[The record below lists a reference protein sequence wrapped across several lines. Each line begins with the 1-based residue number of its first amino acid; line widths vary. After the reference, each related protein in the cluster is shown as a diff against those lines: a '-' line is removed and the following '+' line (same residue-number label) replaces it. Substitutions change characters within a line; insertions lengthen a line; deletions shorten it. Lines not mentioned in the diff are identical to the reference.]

1 MLLDHPSY
9 QAREQAETEEQQ
21 GDLHMNCPYC
31 NTTMLKGY
39 LHAPRAI
46 WRDNEYHTGL
56 SPRKNEKYALFLR
69 LPLVTPNRVE
79 SYCCPKCK
87 KMIIDTAEYANNLE

>member
-1 MLLDHPSY
+1 
-9 QAREQAETEEQQ
+9 
-21 GDLHMNCPYC
+21 MNCPYC
-31 NTTMLKGY
+31 NTAMMKGY

-56 SPRKNEKYALFLR
+56 SPRKDEKYALFLR